1 MRKATTDALTAEL
14 TAAAAGSADVA
25 TAATKGAQEAPA
37 EESSVAAPEA
47 PAEESSV
54 AAPEAP
60 AEKPAATAEAPAP
73 TEVDER
79 VAAME
84 LKFQEAEKRAKAAEA
99 SLAELTDATSKNK
112 ALADAGLDEKYASFL
127 SGGSDSWADQIKM
140 LQELRGEDSPKPAG
154 GVQRD
159 PAVDAASDE
168 VDSALSAATQFFGF

>member
-1 MRKATTDALTAEL
+1 MSEATTDTLTAEL
-14 TAAAAGSADVA
+14 TAAAAESADVA
-25 TAATKGAQEAPA
+25 TVATEGAQEAP
-37 EESSVAAPEA
+37 VATQ
-47 PAEESSV
+47 
-54 AAPEAP
+54 EAP
-60 AEKPAATAEAPAP
+60 AEKPAAPAEAPAP

-84 LKFQEAEKRAKAAEA
+84 LKLQEAEKRAQAAEA
-99 SLAELTDATSKNK
+99 SLAELTDTASKNK
-112 ALADAGLDEKYASFL
+112 ALADAGLDEKYAKFL

>member
-1 MRKATTDALTAEL
+1 MSEATTDTLTAEL
-14 TAAAAGSADVA
+14 TAAAAESADVA
-25 TAATKGAQEAPA
+25 TAATEGAQEAPA
-37 EESSVAAPEA
+37 EEAPVATQEA
-47 PAEESSV
+47 PAERT
-54 AAPEAP
+54 AAP
-60 AEKPAATAEAPAP
+60 AEAPAP

-84 LKFQEAEKRAKAAEA
+84 LKLAEAEKRAKAAEA

-112 ALADAGLDEKYASFL
+112 ALADAGLDEKYAKFL

>member
-1 MRKATTDALTAEL
+1 MSEATTDTLTAEL
-14 TAAAAGSADVA
+14 TAAAAESADIA
-25 TAATKGAQEAPA
+25 TAATEGSQEAPA
-37 EESSVAAPEA
+37 GEQPVAASEVP
-47 PAEESSV
+47 V
-54 AAPEAP
+54 
-60 AEKPAATAEAPAP
+60 EKPAAPAEAPAP

-84 LKFQEAEKRAKAAEA
+84 LKLAEAEKRAKAAEA
-99 SLAELTDATSKNK
+99 SLAELTDTTSKNK
-112 ALADAGLDEKYASFL
+112 ALADAGLDEKYAKFL

-140 LQELRGEDSPKPAG
+140 LQELRGGDSPKPAG

>member
-1 MRKATTDALTAEL
+1 MSEATTDTLTAEL
-14 TAAAAGSADVA
+14 TAAAAESADVA
-25 TAATKGAQEAPA
+25 TAATEGAQEAPA
-37 EESSVAAPEA
+37 EEQPVAASEA
-47 PAEESSV
+47 TAEKA
-54 AAPEAP
+54 AAP
-60 AEKPAATAEAPAP
+60 AEAPAP
-73 TEVDER
+73 TETDER

-84 LKFQEAEKRAKAAEA
+84 LKLAEAEKRAKAAEA
-99 SLAELTDATSKNK
+99 SLAELTDTTSKNK
-112 ALADAGLDEKYASFL
+112 ALAEAGLDEKYAKFL

>member
-1 MRKATTDALTAEL
+1 MSEATTDTLTAEL
-14 TAAAAGSADVA
+14 TAAAAESADVA
-25 TAATKGAQEAPA
+25 TAATEGAQEAPA
-37 EESSVAAPEA
+37 EEAPVATQ
-47 PAEESSV
+47 
-54 AAPEAP
+54 EAP
-60 AEKPAATAEAPAP
+60 AEKTAAPVEAPAP

-84 LKFQEAEKRAKAAEA
+84 LKLQEAEKRARAAEA
-99 SLAELTDATSKNK
+99 SLAELTDTTSKNK
-112 ALADAGLDEKYASFL
+112 ALADAGLDEKYAKFL

-168 VDSALSAATQFFGF
+168 VDNALSAATQFFGF

>member
-1 MRKATTDALTAEL
+1 MRKTTTGTLTAEL
-14 TAAAAGSADVA
+14 TAAAAKSADVA
-25 TAATKGAQEAPA
+25 TAATEGAQEAPA
-37 EESSVAAPEA
+37 EESPAATLRA
-47 PAEESSV
+47 PAEER
-54 AAPEAP
+54 
-60 AEKPAATAEAPAP
+60 PAATEAPAP

-84 LKFQEAEKRAKAAEA
+84 LKLQEAEKRAKAAEA
-99 SLAELTDATSKNK
+99 SLAQMTDTTSKNK

>member
-1 MRKATTDALTAEL
+1 MSEATTDTLTAEL
-14 TAAAAGSADVA
+14 TAAAAESADVA
-25 TAATKGAQEAPA
+25 TAATEGAQGAPA
-37 EESSVAAPEA
+37 EG
-47 PAEESSV
+47 SSV

-84 LKFQEAEKRAKAAEA
+84 LKLQEAEKRAKAAEA
-99 SLAELTDATSKNK
+99 SLAELTDTTSKNK
-112 ALADAGLDEKYASFL
+112 ALADAGLDEKYAKFL

>member
-1 MRKATTDALTAEL
+1 MSEATTDTLTAEL
-14 TAAAAGSADVA
+14 TAAAAESADVA
-25 TAATKGAQEAPA
+25 TAATEGAQGAPA
-37 EESSVAAPEA
+37 EESQ
-47 PAEESSV
+47 V

-60 AEKPAATAEAPAP
+60 AEKPADAAEAPAP

-84 LKFQEAEKRAKAAEA
+84 LKLQEAEKRAKEAEA
-99 SLAELTDATSKNK
+99 SLAELTDTTSKSK
-112 ALADAGLDEKYASFL
+112 ALADAGLDEKYAKFL

>member
-1 MRKATTDALTAEL
+1 MSEATTDTLTAEL
-14 TAAAAGSADVA
+14 TAAAAESADVA
-25 TAATKGAQEAPA
+25 TAATEGAQEAPA
-37 EESSVAAPEA
+37 EESP
-47 PAEESSV
+47 

-60 AEKPAATAEAPAP
+60 AEKAAIPAEAPAP

-84 LKFQEAEKRAKAAEA
+84 LKLHEAEKRAKAAEA
-99 SLAELTDATSKNK
+99 SLAELTDTTSKNK
-112 ALADAGLDEKYASFL
+112 ALADAGLDEKYAKFL

>member
-1 MRKATTDALTAEL
+1 MSEATTDTLTAEL
-14 TAAAAGSADVA
+14 TAAAAKSADVA
-25 TAATKGAQEAPA
+25 TAATEGAQEAPA
-37 EESSVAAPEA
+37 EESA
-47 PAEESSV
+47 

-60 AEKPAATAEAPAP
+60 AEKPAAVAEAPAP
-73 TEVDER
+73 TAVDER

-84 LKFQEAEKRAKAAEA
+84 LKLQEAEKRAKAAEA
-99 SLAELTDATSKNK
+99 SLAELTDTTSKNK
-112 ALADAGLDEKYASFL
+112 ALADAGLDEKYAKFL

>member
-1 MRKATTDALTAEL
+1 MSEATTDTLTAEL
-14 TAAAAGSADVA
+14 TAAAAESADVA
-25 TAATKGAQEAPA
+25 TVVTEGAQEAPA
-37 EESSVAAPEA
+37 EGSS
-47 PAEESSV
+47 

-60 AEKPAATAEAPAP
+60 AEKPAAPAEAPAP

-79 VAAME
+79 VAAVE
-84 LKFQEAEKRAKAAEA
+84 LKLQEAEKRAKAAEA
-99 SLAELTDATSKNK
+99 SLAELTDTTSKNK
-112 ALADAGLDEKYASFL
+112 ALADAGLDEKYAKFL

-168 VDSALSAATQFFGF
+168 VDNALSAATQFFGF

>member
-1 MRKATTDALTAEL
+1 MSEATTDTLTAEL
-14 TAAAAGSADVA
+14 TAAAAESADVA
-25 TAATKGAQEAPA
+25 TAATEGAQEAPA
-37 EESSVAAPEA
+37 EESAVAAPEA
-47 PAEESSV
+47 S
-54 AAPEAP
+54 
-60 AEKPAATAEAPAP
+60 AEKSAAAAEAPAP

-84 LKFQEAEKRAKAAEA
+84 LKLQEAEKRAKAAEA
-99 SLAELTDATSKNK
+99 SLAELTDTTSKNK
-112 ALADAGLDEKYASFL
+112 ALADAGLDEKYAKFL

>member
-1 MRKATTDALTAEL
+1 MSEATTDTLTAEL

-25 TAATKGAQEAPA
+25 TAVTEGAQG
-37 EESSVAAPEA
+37 V

-60 AEKPAATAEAPAP
+60 AEKATATAEAPAP
-73 TEVDER
+73 TAVDER

-84 LKFQEAEKRAKAAEA
+84 LKLQEAEKRAKAAEA
-99 SLAELTDATSKNK
+99 SLAELTDTPSKNK
-112 ALADAGLDEKYASFL
+112 ALADAGLDEKYAKFL

>member
-1 MRKATTDALTAEL
+1 MSEATTDTLTAEL
-14 TAAAAGSADVA
+14 TAAAAESADVA
-25 TAATKGAQEAPA
+25 TAATEGAAEALAEEAPVATQEAPA
-37 EESSVAAPEA
+37 EKTAAP
-47 PAEESSV
+47 
-54 AAPEAP
+54 
-60 AEKPAATAEAPAP
+60 AEAPAP

-84 LKFQEAEKRAKAAEA
+84 LKLAEAEKRAQAAEA
-99 SLAELTDATSKNK
+99 SLAELTDTTSKNK
-112 ALADAGLDEKYASFL
+112 ALADAGLDEKYAKFL

>member
-1 MRKATTDALTAEL
+1 MSEATTDTLTAEL
-14 TAAAAGSADVA
+14 TAAAAESADVA
-25 TAATKGAQEAPA
+25 TAATEGAAGAPAEEAPVATQEAPA
-37 EESSVAAPEA
+37 QAPAAP
-47 PAEESSV
+47 
-54 AAPEAP
+54 
-60 AEKPAATAEAPAP
+60 AEAPAP

-84 LKFQEAEKRAKAAEA
+84 LKLAEAEKRAQAAEA
-99 SLAELTDATSKNK
+99 SLAELTDTTSKNK
-112 ALADAGLDEKYASFL
+112 ALADAGLDEKYAKFL

>member
-1 MRKATTDALTAEL
+1 MSEATTDTLTAEL
-14 TAAAAGSADVA
+14 TAAAAESADVA
-25 TAATKGAQEAPA
+25 TAATEGAQEAPA
-37 EESSVAAPEA
+37 EEAPVATQ
-47 PAEESSV
+47 
-54 AAPEAP
+54 EAP
-60 AEKPAATAEAPAP
+60 AEKTAAPAEAPAP

-84 LKFQEAEKRAKAAEA
+84 LKLAEAEKRAKAAEA

-112 ALADAGLDEKYASFL
+112 ALADAGLNEKYAKFL

>member
-1 MRKATTDALTAEL
+1 MSEATTDTLTAEL
-14 TAAAAGSADVA
+14 TAAAAESADVA
-25 TAATKGAQEAPA
+25 TAATEDAQEALAKEVPVA
-37 EESSVAAPEA
+37 TQEALAKESAAP
-47 PAEESSV
+47 
-54 AAPEAP
+54 
-60 AEKPAATAEAPAP
+60 AEAPAP

-84 LKFQEAEKRAKAAEA
+84 LKLQEAEKRAKAAEA
-99 SLAELTDATSKNK
+99 SLAELTDTTSKNK
-112 ALADAGLDEKYASFL
+112 ALADAGLDEKYAKFL

-140 LQELRGEDSPKPAG
+140 LQELRGGDSPKPAG

>member
-1 MRKATTDALTAEL
+1 MSEATTDTLTAEL
-14 TAAAAGSADVA
+14 TAAAAESADVA
-25 TAATKGAQEAPA
+25 TAATEGAQGAPA
-37 EESSVAAPEA
+37 EESS
-47 PAEESSV
+47 

-60 AEKPAATAEAPAP
+60 AEKPAATAGAPAP

-84 LKFQEAEKRAKAAEA
+84 LKLQEAEKRAKAAEA
-99 SLAELTDATSKNK
+99 SLAELTDTTSKNK
-112 ALADAGLDEKYASFL
+112 ALADAGLDEKYAKFL

>member
-1 MRKATTDALTAEL
+1 MSEATTDTLTAEL
-14 TAAAAGSADVA
+14 TAAAAESADVA
-25 TAATKGAQEAPA
+25 TAATEGAQEAPA
-37 EESSVAAPEA
+37 EEAPVATQ
-47 PAEESSV
+47 
-54 AAPEAP
+54 EAP
-60 AEKPAATAEAPAP
+60 AEKTAAPAEAPAP

-84 LKFQEAEKRAKAAEA
+84 LKLAEAEKRAKAAEA
-99 SLAELTDATSKNK
+99 SLAELTDATSKNR
-112 ALADAGLDEKYASFL
+112 ALADAGLDEKYAKFL

>member
-1 MRKATTDALTAEL
+1 MSEATTDTLTAEL
-14 TAAAAGSADVA
+14 TAAAAESADVA
-25 TAATKGAQEAPA
+25 TAATEGAQGAPA
-37 EESSVAAPEA
+37 EESSVAVPEA
-47 PAEESSV
+47 PAQE
-54 AAPEAP
+54 
-60 AEKPAATAEAPAP
+60 PAATAEAPAP

-84 LKFQEAEKRAKAAEA
+84 LKLQEAEKRAEAAEA
-99 SLAELTDATSKNK
+99 SLAELTDTTSKNK
-112 ALADAGLDEKYASFL
+112 ALADAGLDEKYAKFL

-159 PAVDAASDE
+159 PAVDAASDV

>member
-1 MRKATTDALTAEL
+1 MSGATADTLTAEL
-14 TAAAAGSADVA
+14 TAAAAESADVA
-25 TAATKGAQEAPA
+25 TAATEGAQ
-37 EESSVAAPEA
+37 EA

-84 LKFQEAEKRAKAAEA
+84 LKLQEAEKRAKAAEA
-99 SLAELTDATSKNK
+99 SLAELTDTTSKNK
-112 ALADAGLDEKYASFL
+112 ALADAGLDEKYAKFL

>member
-1 MRKATTDALTAEL
+1 MSEATTDTLTTEL
-14 TAAAAGSADVA
+14 TAAAAESADVA
-25 TAATKGAQEAPA
+25 TAATEGAAEAPA
-37 EESSVAAPEA
+37 DEQPVAVPEA
-47 PAEESSV
+47 PAERA
-54 AAPEAP
+54 AAP
-60 AEKPAATAEAPAP
+60 AEAPAP

-84 LKFQEAEKRAKAAEA
+84 LKLAEAEKRAQAAEA
-99 SLAELTDATSKNK
+99 SLAELTDTTSKHK
-112 ALADAGLDEKYASFL
+112 ALADAGLDEKYAKFL

-168 VDSALSAATQFFGF
+168 VDNALSAATQFFGF

>member
-1 MRKATTDALTAEL
+1 MSEATTDTLTAEL
-14 TAAAAGSADVA
+14 TAAAAETADVA
-25 TAATKGAQEAPA
+25 TAATEGAQEAPA
-37 EESSVAAPEA
+37 EAPAATQEA
-47 PAEESSV
+47 PAEAP
-54 AAPEAP
+54 AAP
-60 AEKPAATAEAPAP
+60 AEAPAP
-73 TEVDER
+73 TETDER

-84 LKFQEAEKRAKAAEA
+84 LKLAEAEKRAEAAEA
-99 SLAELTDATSKNK
+99 SLAELTDTTSKNK
-112 ALADAGLDEKYASFL
+112 ALADAGLDEKYAKFL

>member
-1 MRKATTDALTAEL
+1 MSEATTDTLTAEL
-14 TAAAAGSADVA
+14 TAAAAESADVA
-25 TAATKGAQEAPA
+25 TAATEGAQEAPA
-37 EESSVAAPEA
+37 EEAPIA
-47 PAEESSV
+47 TQ
-54 AAPEAP
+54 EAP
-60 AEKPAATAEAPAP
+60 AEKTAAPAEAPAP

-84 LKFQEAEKRAKAAEA
+84 LKLQEAEKRAQAAEA
-99 SLAELTDATSKNK
+99 SLAELTDTTSKNK
-112 ALADAGLDEKYASFL
+112 ALADAGLDEKYAKFL

-168 VDSALSAATQFFGF
+168 VDNALSAATQFFGF

>member
-1 MRKATTDALTAEL
+1 MSEATTDTLTAEL
-14 TAAAAGSADVA
+14 TAAAAESADVA
-25 TAATKGAQEAPA
+25 TAATEGAQEAPV
-37 EESSVAAPEA
+37 EENP
-47 PAEESSV
+47 

-84 LKFQEAEKRAKAAEA
+84 LKLQEAEKRAKAAEA
-99 SLAELTDATSKNK
+99 SLAELTDTTSKNK
-112 ALADAGLDEKYASFL
+112 ALADAGLDEKYAKFL

>member
-1 MRKATTDALTAEL
+1 MSEATTDALTAEL

-25 TAATKGAQEAPA
+25 TAATEGAQEAPA
-37 EESSVAAPEA
+37 EEQPVAAPEA
-47 PAEESSV
+47 TAEKV
-54 AAPEAP
+54 AAP
-60 AEKPAATAEAPAP
+60 AEAPAP
-73 TEVDER
+73 TETDER

-84 LKFQEAEKRAKAAEA
+84 LKLAEAEKRARAAEA
-99 SLAELTDATSKNK
+99 SLAELADTTSKNK
-112 ALADAGLDEKYASFL
+112 ALADAGLDEKYAKFL

-159 PAVDAASDE
+159 PAVDAATDE

>member
-1 MRKATTDALTAEL
+1 MSEATTDTLTAEL
-14 TAAAAGSADVA
+14 TAAAAESADVA
-25 TAATKGAQEAPA
+25 TAATEGAQEAPA

-47 PAEESSV
+47 PAEKSAV
-54 AAPEAP
+54 P
-60 AEKPAATAEAPAP
+60 AEAPAP

-84 LKFQEAEKRAKAAEA
+84 LKLQEAEKRAQAAEA
-99 SLAELTDATSKNK
+99 SLAQLTDTTSKNK

-159 PAVDAASDE
+159 PAGGAASGAG
-168 VDSALSAATQFFGF
+168 DSALSAATQFFGF

>member
-1 MRKATTDALTAEL
+1 MSEATTDTLTAEL
-14 TAAAAGSADVA
+14 TAAAAESADVA
-25 TAATKGAQEAPA
+25 TAATEGAQEAPA
-37 EESSVAAPEA
+37 GEPAA
-47 PAEESSV
+47 
-54 AAPEAP
+54 AAEAP
-60 AEKPAATAEAPAP
+60 AEKPAVAAEAPAP

-84 LKFQEAEKRAKAAEA
+84 LKLQEAEKRAKAAEA
-99 SLAELTDATSKNK
+99 SLAELTDTTSKNK
-112 ALADAGLDEKYASFL
+112 ALADAGLDEKYAKFL
-127 SGGSDSWADQIKM
+127 SGSSDSWADQIKM

>member
-1 MRKATTDALTAEL
+1 MSGATTDTLTAEL
-14 TAAAAGSADVA
+14 TAAAADSADVA
-25 TAATKGAQEAPA
+25 TAATEGAQ
-37 EESSVAAPEA
+37 EA

-84 LKFQEAEKRAKAAEA
+84 LKLQEAEKRARAAEA
-99 SLAELTDATSKNK
+99 SLAELTDTTSKNK
-112 ALADAGLDEKYASFL
+112 ALADAGLDEKYAKFL

>member
-1 MRKATTDALTAEL
+1 MSEATTDTLTAEL
-14 TAAAAGSADVA
+14 TAAAAESADVA
-25 TAATKGAQEAPA
+25 TAATEGAQEAPA
-37 EESSVAAPEA
+37 EESS
-47 PAEESSV
+47 

-60 AEKPAATAEAPAP
+60 AEKPAAAAEAPAP

-84 LKFQEAEKRAKAAEA
+84 LKLVEAEKRAKAAEA
-99 SLAELTDATSKNK
+99 SLAELTDTTSKNK